1 MNPIQSST
9 LQVPGLWAGASA
21 ATASVRVCFIPYYD
35 DNPYQRELARA
46 LRPYGVEVS
55 ARRGVKWLLRVP
67 LGGREKPDIVHLHWL
82 PPFRRN
88 PVGVLRFLAFFARAG
103 FLHALGCRIVWTVHN
118 LQHHEATWRK
128 VELFFSRMVV
138 AMSSRVIVH
147 SPIAGQLV
155 TAEFGAHAQRKLAV
169 VPHGN
174 YIGVYPNV
182 VSRGEARERLGLQPH
197 TTVLLF
203 LGYLRPYKGLNE
215 LIRAFRQVDE
225 PDYALVIAGSPF
237 DDRAVDQLRAES
249 EGDARI
255 HLRPGFVPDD
265 DIQVYMN
272 AADAVVF
279 PYQAILTSGAVVL
292 AMSFGRACVAPRL
305 GCIPDVLNEDGAALY
320 DRSEPDGLRGA
331 LQRIL
336 QRRDELPGMG
346 AYNLAR
352 ARQWGWNTVARET
365 AGAYAAALNGHPPK
379 AADATDG
386 RA

>member
-9 LQVPGLWAGASA
+9 LEVPGLWDRVSA
-21 ATASVRVCFIPYYD
+21 ATASVRACFIPFYE

-46 LRPYGVEVS
+46 LQPYGVEVS

-82 PPFRRN
+82 PPFRRD
-88 PVGVLRFLAFFARAG
+88 PVGVLRFLVFFARAG
-103 FLHALGCRIVWTVHN
+103 FLRALGCRLVWTVHN

-128 VELFFSRMVV
+128 VELLFARMVV

-155 TAEFGAHAQRKLAV
+155 TAEFGARTQRKLAV

-182 VSRGEARERLGLQPH
+182 VSRAEARHRLGLGPR

-203 LGYLRPYKGLNE
+203 LGYLRPYKGLND

-225 PDYALVIAGSPF
+225 PDCALVIAGSPF

-249 EGDARI
+249 EGDERI

-292 AMSFGRACVAPRL
+292 AMSFARACVAPRL
-305 GCIPDVLNEDGAALY
+305 GCIPDVLDEQGAVLY
-320 DRSEPDGLRGA
+320 DRSSPDGLRGA
-331 LQRIL
+331 LKAVLRQREQL
-336 QRRDELPGMG
+336 SQMG
-346 AYNLAR
+346 ANNLAR
-352 ARQWGWNTVARET
+352 AEQWGWGTIARET
-365 AGAYAAALNGHPPK
+365 AGAYAAALHLSPPG
-379 AADATDG
+379 ASVATDG
-386 RA
+386 NA